1 MQRPR
6 KGSLLT
12 VIALLMAAGSA
23 DAAPARVGA
32 VELSVTP
39 ASIVLDKADLIELV
53 VRGLTGSGP
62 VKTAVNV
69 GVVKGI
75 EVNRDS
81 VRVHYQVPAEQR
93 PQRLCLL
100 LWRTESHASGVV
112 HVPLLAYARISV
124 KTRHYSKVTV
134 EVAGKSFGPKNSG
147 RRGRVTM
154 RVLVPPGV
162 AVGWATA
169 VDQRNLKTR
178 KKVVLGAGT
187 YNTLAAGLR
196 ARSGR
201 HELMLAASDPSPTP
215 PRAQLVH
222 ESGEARPLKL
232 ERVGGGRWTAVWRP
246 PQNRP
251 GKWTLQISVPGLQA
265 SSAQL
270 AFIVREPKVV
280 VAPPPLVVRRPQPP
294 SPPKRPLRWTMA
306 VAAGLQHNTGEFFS
320 PRFALEFGATYPLG
334 PGRIGLRLI
343 AAVGW
348 SSQDVPVPAIGLTP
362 PSSVAS
368 TSLLMP
374 LSALVS
380 YQLALG
386 RWTPYGGV
394 GPVLQLVQ
402 TSSDGES
409 TGKRRS
415 LTAAPGVLALLGV
428 QLRLGPGGIFAQAGF
443 EYSSVSSRDVEL
455 LAGGVVAELGY
466 RYEL

>member
-6 KGSLLT
+6 LARLLA
-12 VIALLMAAGSA
+12 VIALFMVARSA
-23 DAAPARVGA
+23 DAAPARAGA
-32 VELSVTP
+32 VALSVTP
-39 ASIVLDKADLIELV
+39 ASIVLDKAELIDLV
-53 VRGLTGSGP
+53 VRGLTGTGP

-81 VRVHYQVPAEQR
+81 VRIHYQVPTEQR

-100 LWRTESHASGVV
+100 LWRTKSHASAVV

-124 KTRHYSKVTV
+124 KTRRHSKVTI
-134 EVAGKSFGPKNSG
+134 EVAGKAFGPKSSG
-147 RRGRVTM
+147 RSGRVTM

-162 AVGWATA
+162 AAGWATA
-169 VDQRNLKTR
+169 VDRRNLKTR
-178 KKVVLGAGT
+178 KKVVLGAGS

-196 ARSGR
+196 TRNGR

-222 ESGEARPLKL
+222 ESGEARPLML
-232 ERVGGGRWTAVWRP
+232 ESVGAERWKAVWRP

-251 GKWTLQISVPGLQA
+251 GQWTLQISVPGVQT
-265 SSAQL
+265 STAQL
-270 AFIVREPKVV
+270 AFVVKEPK
-280 VAPPPLVVRRPQPP
+280 VAPPPPVVRRPRQP
-294 SPPKRPLRWTMA
+294 SPPTRLLRWTMA
-306 VAAGLQHNTGEFFS
+306 VAAGLQHNIGEFFS

-343 AAVGW
+343 AAIGW
-348 SSQDVPVPAIGLTP
+348 SSQDVPVPAIGSNP
-362 PSSVAS
+362 ESSVAS

-380 YQLALG
+380 YQLAWG
-386 RWTPYGGV
+386 RFTPYGGV

-415 LTAAPGVLALLGV
+415 LTAAVGVLALLGV